1 MKRILS
7 FIISLTLIL
16 ALVPAKAGGAL
27 SAPEYDVPAL
37 PSLDGAVDLGG
48 AKAALIDLDSGA
60 VRFESR
66 SDVSARPGSLTVIM
80 TALLLIENTSA
91 DEWDVPLEPLAAVNS
106 QWSRRGAQLGL
117 KEGMTPTRRDLLY
130 GLMLTGAADAAFV
143 TETLLA
149 GSEAAF
155 VSLMNEKAAELSMT
169 GTNFANGFGLGSGSH
184 YTCAHDM
191 ALLSAYAMKNELF
204 RETCAASEYVLSEG
218 CGSKELKNTNEALSS
233 YGCIGIKS
241 GYDSEKEHCVITAFN
256 YGGLRLCAVVLEA
269 ASDSAAY
276 NIAEMLV
283 SAGAASYVS
292 EGGLVSSVP
301 TNAVFRSNAEA
312 ALYSAPDGEALRTL
326 VAKGETVR
334 VCASAHTDSGDWL
347 CIYRNEGFLWM
358 HGGADLLLYTDDI
371 MIENGLALSREY
383 LKNEAVFPDAVISSR
398 HLIKSVSISLYLPSG
413 ACAFTG
419 VHEPGAYG
427 VCPVSGSSLAET
439 LSRITLSEGI
449 YICEIQVTAEASCAG
464 CEPETIVKTN
474 RSLLS
479 VGTGGECVSYNANLG
494 EGAPDGECY
503 FGSFTVPQTAPM
515 RLGYEFA
522 GWNSSRDGSGQPF
535 SPGETAMA
543 EGSFTLYA
551 QWKRAESAWNA
562 NVRASY
568 EGGLI
573 LEGTV
578 SNPAG
583 IVRLELE
590 IRNSVGQTMA
600 LEGSCRGNEVEP
612 GSVLISSPVM
622 LMPGEYSLKL
632 TALSAEGEAGVVYET
647 PLTVD
652 SDGPGYTEAPA
663 VTEAPEITPAPGKT
677 PFTFASI
684 PIVVWF
690 GLGIIVVIILIAL
703 IVYIIKHG

>member
-1 MKRILS
+1 MKRILT
-7 FIISLTLIL
+7 FIISIIL
-16 ALVPAKAGGAL
+16 LLGPLPARAE
-27 SAPEYDVPAL
+27 SAEQGEPPLL
-37 PSLDGAVDLGG
+37 PSLEGAVDTGG

-60 VRFESR
+60 VIYERRGDEA
-66 SDVSARPGSLTVIM
+66 ARPGSLTVIM

-91 DEWDVPLEPLAAVNS
+91 DEWDEPISPLAAVNS

-143 TETLLA
+143 TETLVA

-191 ALLSAYAMKNELF
+191 ALLTAYAYGEAAF
-204 RETCAASEYVLSEG
+204 REACSALEYTLSEG
-218 CGSKELKNTNEALSS
+218 CGGMTIKNTNEALYSPA
-233 YGCIGIKS
+233 CIGVKS
-241 GYDSEKEHCVITAFN
+241 GYDSEKEHCVISAFN

-276 NIAEMLV
+276 GVAERL
-283 SAGAASYVS
+283 AGAGVAAYGS
-292 EGGLVSSVP
+292 EGGLVSSLP
-301 TNAVFRSNAEA
+301 TNAVFRVNTDM
-312 ALYSAPDGEALRTL
+312 ALYSAPDGEALRTMA
-326 VAKGETVR
+326 AKGETVR
-334 VCASAHTDSGDWL
+334 VCASAQTDSGDWL
-347 CIYRNEGFLWM
+347 LIYRNEDFLWM
-358 HGGADLLLYTDDI
+358 RADAELLLYADDI
-371 MIENGLALSREY
+371 VIENGAALSREY
-383 LKNEAVFPDAVISSR
+383 AKNESVALDALVSSR

-419 VHEPGAYG
+419 VHEPKAYG
-427 VCPVSGSSLAET
+427 VCPLADTALSDSLRR
-439 LSRITLSEGI
+439 LTLSEGI
-449 YICEIQVTAEASCAG
+449 YICEIEVTAEASCAG
-464 CEPETIVKTN
+464 CEKETIKKTN

-479 VGTGGECVSYNANLG
+479 VGTGGECVSYNANGG

-503 FGSFTVPQTAPM
+503 FGSFTVPQAEPT
-515 RLGYEFA
+515 RFGYEFM

-543 EGSFTLYA
+543 DGSFTLYA
-551 QWKRAESAWNA
+551 AWKKAESAWEA
-562 NVRASY
+562 NVRALY

-583 IVRLELE
+583 IVGLELE
-590 IRNSVGQTMA
+590 IRNAVGQ
-600 LEGSCRGNEVEP
+600 EKQISGSCRANEVGP
-612 GSVLISSPVM
+612 GNVLLSSPIA
-622 LMPGEYSLKL
+622 LMPGSYTVKL
-632 TALSAEGEAGVVYET
+632 TAVSAEGE
-647 PLTVD
+647 
-652 SDGPGYTEAPA
+652 SSA
-663 VTEAPEITPAPGKT
+663 VCEVAIEVPDESGIATPAPEETQAPAPTEDAGKT

-690 GLGIIVVIILIAL
+690 ALGTIVVIILIAL